1 MPKYQDAVG
10 FLLELRSEINEDW
23 FSRVVDLAIQ
33 LNGTAASEEDFQ
45 EIWLYLLRAKSY
57 VAQAASVPP
66 LSGASQSGIAPV
78 FLEKISD
85 FENFKKLS
93 PSLNLI
99 FDKKITLV
107 FGKNGS
113 GKSSICQ
120 ALKTLASPIK
130 PINPLHNVR
139 EQSPTSPAFEYQ
151 FRGWTN
157 PSKWNETAGYG
168 SQSQFIKYFDSTVA
182 ISNTTGNMRAENT
195 VEVSVFRLELFDFCR
210 SIVSL
215 FQQSSI
221 NKIQQNRNTITL
233 EMQGIVSRLT
243 TFVNTQVE
251 PFISWKPESSLILE
265 DWLKSLAPFGAI
277 EASEIVTLENELT
290 QVKSA
295 ATEQGRLTL
304 QAQLNIVKQSKQK
317 LVDFH
322 TDCKDNLLSELQ
334 SKEVSLQQKNSAMME
349 LSKGAFPIGVEPSA
363 HNELIHSAA
372 KLTSYSETE
381 TCPLCLQTLSE
392 NAKKLFNAYHKHLTS
407 TIQSEVNALSQ
418 ELSQGISH
426 QEKIRTFQSLD
437 MSLILNICQPDFIDG
452 LIFLVEAIKAS
463 VPQKDQPQSQGNALL
478 YSRYTE
484 LFSYIERFGYL
495 EIQLEETLKMAKE
508 SGEKLAVKSQKL
520 QGRIA
525 TLRANQALQGEMN
538 NLLAVCNKS
547 SEHTQQV
554 SKFNG
559 IDFTSLYRKL
569 TLKGKEAHAD
579 LVLGTF
585 ENKLDAEYIS
595 MSGMNL
601 SQLGVKLATKGSDQE
616 ITITPNIGSA
626 PVHRVLSEGEQ
637 KIHSLAVFMA
647 EAMAHPYQM
656 LVFDDPVTSFDYN
669 YVSNFC
675 ERIRDFIRSQPNTQM
690 VVLTHNWDFFVN
702 LQTTLNRSGFNNSLS
717 IQVLEDCSTTAE
729 YIEKWDDLY
738 QQIHSIV
745 NALVEPTAEEKEK
758 VSGLM
763 RRLIERLTNSYI
775 FNEQRHQYKIKALQ
789 DSNFH
794 QFTKI
799 VPLLEGEANEL
810 KDLYSNLSPPEHD
823 DVRNYYT
830 TKSRLQF
837 KNWFDRVVAVK
848 ITVESRRV

>member
-1 MPKYQDAVG
+1 VPKYQDAVG

-23 FSRVVDLAIQ
+23 FSRIVDLAIQ
-33 LNGTAASEEDFQ
+33 LNGTPASEQDLQ

-57 VAQAASVPP
+57 VAQAASVSP
-66 LSGASQSGIAPV
+66 LNGVSQNGIAPV

-130 PINPLHNVR
+130 PVNPLHNVR
-139 EQSPTSPAFEYQ
+139 EQSQISPAFEYQ

-157 PSKWNETAGYG
+157 PSKWNETVGYG

-182 ISNTTGNMRAENT
+182 ISNTTGDLRAENT
-195 VEVSVFRLELFDFCR
+195 VEVSVFRLELFNFCR
-210 SIVSL
+210 SIASL
-215 FQQSSI
+215 FQQFT
-221 NKIQQNRNTITL
+221 NDKIQQNKNTITL

-243 TFVNTQVE
+243 TSVNTQVE
-251 PFISWKPESSLILE
+251 PFISWKPESSLIFE
-265 DWLKSLAPFGAI
+265 YWLKSLPLFGAI
-277 EASEIVTLENELT
+277 EASEIVTLENELK

-295 ATEQGRLTL
+295 ATEQGRLAL

-317 LVDFH
+317 VVNLH
-322 TDCKDNLLSELQ
+322 TVCKENLLPELQ
-334 SKEVSLQQKNSAMME
+334 SKEVSLQQKKSAMIE

-363 HNELIHSAA
+363 HNELIHSGA

-381 TCPLCLQTLSE
+381 SCPLCLQALSE
-392 NAKKLFNAYHKHLTS
+392 NSKNLFNAYHKHLTS
-407 TIQSEVNALSQ
+407 TIQSEVNSLSQ

-426 QEKIRTFQSLD
+426 QEKIRTFQLLD
-437 MSLILNICQPDFIDG
+437 VSLILNICQPDFIDG
-452 LIFLVEAIKAS
+452 LIILVEAIKTS
-463 VPQKDQPQSQGNALL
+463 VPQKGQPQSQGDVLL
-478 YSRYTE
+478 YNRHTE
-484 LFSYIERFGYL
+484 LFSYIERFGYF
-495 EIQLEETLKMAKE
+495 EIQLEETLKTAKE
-508 SGEKLAVKSQKL
+508 SGEKLEGKTQEL

-525 TLRANQALQGEMN
+525 TLRAAQVLHGEMN
-538 NLLAVCNKS
+538 NMLATCNKS
-547 SEHTQQV
+547 SEHTEQV
-554 SKFNG
+554 SKFND
-559 IDFTSLYRKL
+559 INFTSLYRKL
-569 TLKGKEAHAD
+569 TLKGKEAHTD

-585 ENKLDAEYIS
+585 ENKLAAEYIS

-601 SQLGVKLATKGSDQE
+601 SQLGVKLATKGSDQD
-616 ITITPNIGSA
+616 ITITPNIGSS

-717 IQVLEDCSTTAE
+717 IQVLEDCSTTAV

-738 QQIHSIV
+738 QQIDSIV
-745 NALVEPTAEEKEK
+745 NALAEPTAEEKEK

-763 RRLIERLTNSYI
+763 RRLIERLTNSYV

-789 DSNFH
+789 ESNFH

-830 TKSRLQF
+830 AKSRFQF
-837 KNWFDRVVAVK
+837 KNWFNRIVAVK